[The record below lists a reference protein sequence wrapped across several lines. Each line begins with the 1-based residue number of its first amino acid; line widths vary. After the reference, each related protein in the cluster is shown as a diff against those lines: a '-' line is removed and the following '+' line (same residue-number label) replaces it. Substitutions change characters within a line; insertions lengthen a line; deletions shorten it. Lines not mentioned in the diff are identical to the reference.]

1 MNLYTAFGTNK
12 ELEQE
17 GVYLQYGE
25 NSQGQNIRFRV
36 ARAGGNNKAYNR
48 ALERRTRP
56 HKRAITAG
64 TLDEKQAEAMLL
76 DVFID
81 TVLLGWEGV
90 EDQQGDIIPYS
101 KQAAR
106 QLMQDL
112 PDLYTDL
119 REQTNS
125 YALFQQDIEAGVVKN
140 SGTLSSTS

>member
-1 MNLYTAFGTNK
+1 
-12 ELEQE
+12 
-17 GVYLQYGE
+17 
-25 NSQGQNIRFRV
+25 
-36 ARAGGNNKAYNR
+36 
-48 ALERRTRP
+48 
-56 HKRAITAG
+56 
-64 TLDEKQAEAMLL
+64 MLL